1 MSLEAAVAY
10 LRIATSQGPVHYHIY
25 EGCLGDGPRLLAEEL
40 SGGRTFVLCDEAVA
54 HQYGE
59 PLAAALGAPLL
70 AIPAGESAK
79 GWSSVERVVRFLL
92 GHGAER
98 RDLLVVV
105 GGGVMTDLGGFA
117 ASLYMR
123 GIRWVAVP
131 TTLVGMV
138 DAAVGGKT
146 GIDLPEGKNLL
157 GTFWQPVVVLADPLT
172 LATLPLRELKAG
184 LAEVIKTAMIAPS
197 SLEHLLDERLPG
209 LVQGDLLSAAP
220 LLAQAVK
227 VKADVVELDE
237 RDQGARACLNL
248 GHTLGH
254 ALEAVTGYGHFLHGE
269 AVAWGL
275 LYALLVARGQGF
287 LAAAEAGKWAA
298 RLELLAPLPRLS
310 VSFQDLQ
317 SFFGRDKKRDGGRV
331 KWVLPRYGGVV
342 LGVELDPEEEREYWQ
357 QLLEL
362 PAEGPFTPHFV

>member
-1 MSLEAAVAY
+1 MAHLQ
-10 LRIATSQGPVHYHIY
+10 IATSQGPVKYHVY
-25 EGCLGDGPRLLAEEL
+25 EGCLKDAPRLLAEDL
-40 SGGRTFVLCDEAVA
+40 AQGRPFVLCDEAVV
-54 HQYGE
+54 HQYGQS
-59 PLAAALGAPLL
+59 LAAALDAPLL
-70 AIPAGESAK
+70 AMPAGESAK
-79 GWSSVERVVRFLL
+79 SWSSVERVVRFLL

-98 RDLLVVV
+98 RDFLVVM

-123 GIRWVAVP
+123 GIRWVAAP

-157 GTFWQPVVVLADPLT
+157 GTFWQPRMVLADPLT
-172 LATLPLRELKAG
+172 LATLPRRELKAG
-184 LAEVIKTAMIAPS
+184 LAEVIKAALIAPS
-197 SLEHLLDERLPG
+197 SLEHLLDERLPR
-209 LVQGDLLSAAP
+209 LVQGNFLSVAP

-227 VKADVVELDE
+227 VKAEVVELDE
-237 RDQGARACLNL
+237 RDQSARACLNL

-254 ALEAVTGYGHFLHGE
+254 ALEAATGYGYFLHGE

-275 LYALLVARGQGF
+275 LYVLLVARGRGF

-298 RLELLAPLPRLS
+298 RLELLAPLPRIEVSLS
-310 VSFQDLQ
+310 SVRR
-317 SFFGRDKKRDGGRV
+317 FFSRDKKRDRGQVR
-331 KWVLPRYGGVV
+331 WVLPRYGGVV
-342 LGVELDPEEEREYWQ
+342 LGVELDPAEERDYWQ